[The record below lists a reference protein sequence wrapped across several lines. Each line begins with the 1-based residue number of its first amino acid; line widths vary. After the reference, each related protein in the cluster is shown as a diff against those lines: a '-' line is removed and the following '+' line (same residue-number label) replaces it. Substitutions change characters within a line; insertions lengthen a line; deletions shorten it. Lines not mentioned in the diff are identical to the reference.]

1 MDIINDTRL
10 ESYLKLDKSSRYKL
24 ILTDVNVHVYHA
36 IETGRSKYELCR
48 TNTRS

>member
-36 IETGRSKYELCR
+36 IETGRNKYELCR